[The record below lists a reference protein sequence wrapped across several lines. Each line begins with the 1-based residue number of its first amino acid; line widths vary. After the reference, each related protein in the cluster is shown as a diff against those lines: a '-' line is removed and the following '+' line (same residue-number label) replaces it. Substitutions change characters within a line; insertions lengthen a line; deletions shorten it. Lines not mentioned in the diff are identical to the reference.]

1 MLEKK
6 KERRQ
11 LVLPF
16 LICIIGLVLN
26 IGGRLMTS
34 TMDIPIY
41 FDTGGTILVAVLGG
55 IVPGIAVALI
65 TNVLIYFT
73 NPVSIFYGSLNVM
86 IAIATAFA
94 YRYNW
99 QKNVKKSILYLLIL
113 VAIGG
118 GIGGFLTLYLS
129 GVQVDSGN
137 QAIIT
142 FFENMGM
149 SKTVAWYISNLVF
162 EIFDKF
168 FTVLFV
174 GILLQLFPKQIWKK
188 FRFMLWM
195 QEPLSEEEI
204 DDIYAQNN
212 RGLSLNRKFY
222 TVLIVFALTT
232 ASICTTVCLVLFKNY
247 SIEQHTYLA
256 EGVAKLAASV
266 IDGDSVD
273 TYLSEGDDFDSYRET
288 SQLLYD
294 MQKNTP
300 DVEFVYVYKIMSDGC
315 HVVFDVETD
324 GVKADRLGDVIAFD
338 STFMEYLPDLLNGKR
353 IEPMISD
360 DSYGWLLTAYE
371 PVYDSSG
378 ECVCY
383 AAVDIAMEELTNY
396 QIDFMLKTICVFIS
410 FLLFIFAVVMWFAKY
425 HVIIPINA
433 ITNVADQFGY
443 QDEFTRKQNV
453 KKLSRLDIQ
462 TGDEIER
469 LYRAFLK
476 STEESTRFF
485 EESKKRQ
492 EKMTKMQSSL
502 IMVLADMVESRD
514 EETGDHVR
522 KTAAYVG
529 IIGYKMKELGYY
541 KEQMTEGFIENCI
554 RSAPLHDI
562 GKIAIPDAIL
572 NKPGKLTEDEFEI
585 MKTHAEEGRL
595 VIEKAIATMP
605 DADYLEEAKNLAGGH
620 HEKWNGSG
628 YPKGLAGEDI
638 PLSARIMAVADVFD
652 ALVSERCYKPP
663 FTYEKA
669 FSIIEEDAGS
679 HFDPLVADAFLKAK
693 DEVIE
698 VADDFGNQSDTL

>member
-1 MLEKK
+1 
-6 KERRQ
+6 
-11 LVLPF
+11 
-16 LICIIGLVLN
+16 
-26 IGGRLMTS
+26 
-34 TMDIPIY
+34 MDIPIY
-41 FDTGGTILVAVLGG
+41 FDTGGTILVSVLGG

-99 QKNVKKSILYLLIL
+99 QKSIKKSILYLLIL

-118 GIGGFLTLYLS
+118 GLGGILTMYLT

-137 QAIIT
+137 QAIIA
-142 FFENMGM
+142 FLENLGM
-149 SKTVAWYISNLVF
+149 SKSLAWYISVLMF
-162 EIFDKF
+162 ELFDKF

-188 FRFMLWM
+188 FKFMLWL

-204 DDIYAQNN
+204 EDIYEQNN
-212 RGLSLNRKFY
+212 RGLSLNKKFY
-222 TVLIVFALTT
+222 TVLIVFSLTT

-266 IDGDSVD
+266 VDGDSVD
-273 TYLSEGDDFDSYRET
+273 MYLSEGDDFDSYRET

-294 MQKNTP
+294 MHKNTP

-315 HVVFDVETD
+315 HVVFDVETE

-383 AAVDIAMEELTNY
+383 AVVDIAMEELTNY
-396 QIDFMLKTICVFIS
+396 QIDFLLKTVCVFIS
-410 FLLFIFAVVMWFAKY
+410 FLLFVFAVVMWFAKY

-443 QDEFTRKQNV
+443 QDEFTRKKNV
-453 KKLSRLDIQ
+453 KSLSKLDIQ

-529 IIGYKMKELGYY
+529 IIGHKMQELGYY
-541 KEQMTEGFIENCI
+541 KEQMTDNFIDNCVQ
-554 RSAPLHDI
+554 SAPLHDI

-572 NKPGKLTEDEFEI
+572 NKPGRLTEEEFEV

-620 HEKWNGSG
+620 HEKWNGTG

-663 FTYEKA
+663 FDYDKA

-679 HFDPLVADAFLKAK
+679 HFDPLVADAFLKARE
-693 DEVIE
+693 EVLQ
-698 VADDFGNQSDTL
+698 VAEDFADR